1 MAMEQPM
8 YATPVA
14 VAMPDAEKDH
24 RHIKEIAF
32 VDGDGNP
39 IDITGGGELADGSVG
54 MHKLA
59 PNAVTTDKIASG
71 SITPDKLASYSGDDH
86 GAIPQV
92 KAEGGGWDFIMPSSV
107 GLNLLRAAT
116 TDDARTN
123 VGVTTVT
130 ISAEAV
136 TAIKNKS
143 QVKALTTLATDAD
156 IAATV
161 QKVNQIIAALQA

>member
-1 MAMEQPM
+1 M

-24 RHIKEIAF
+24 RHVKEIAF

-39 IDITGGGELADGSVG
+39 IDITAGGAPGAGS
-54 MHKLA
+54 
-59 PNAVTTDKIASG
+59 VTTDKLADDAVTNDKVADG
-71 SITPDKLASYSGDDH
+71 AVTPAKLGGYSAADDH

-92 KAEGGGWDFIMPSSV
+92 KSDGTGWDFIMPSSI
-107 GLNLLRAAT
+107 GKNLLRAAT

-136 TAIKNKS
+136 TAVKNKS